1 MYNSNQIA
9 KNIELFLDSKDSI
22 ALIINYCVFLYFK
35 GCPKEI
41 LAEAIKTLIVYYKE
55 YEDSLED
62 CYDLLMGNGTA
73 WFKFPFNCIA
83 SLEDMSYNQH

>member
-1 MYNSNQIA
+1 MYNSIQIA
-9 KNIELFLDSKDSI
+9 KNLELLLGVENSI

-35 GCPKEI
+35 GCPKDI

>member
-9 KNIELFLDSKDSI
+9 KNIELFLDSEDSI
-22 ALIINYCVFLYFK
+22 TLIINYCVFLYFK
-35 GCPKEI
+35 GYPKEI
-41 LAEAIKTLIVYYKE
+41 LAEAIKTLIVYSKE

>member
-9 KNIELFLDSKDSI
+9 KNIELFLDSEDSI
-22 ALIINYCVFLYFK
+22 TLIINYCVFLYFK

-41 LAEAIKTLIVYYKE
+41 FAEAIKTLIVYSKE